1 MELESVGIVT
11 TSLDWVRSKIK
22 LGKKIDK
29 VKPHLHHSLTTML
42 LLPLLLI
49 LLIDPLQEP
58 SLDRIAAREG
68 ARGAGSLRHQQLGRL
83 GGEVVV
89 GASLLGVVAAQP
101 VGGGR

>member
-42 LLPLLLI
+42 LLSLL

-68 ARGAGSLRHQQLGRL
+68 AGGAGSLRHQQLGRL

>member
-1 MELESVGIVT
+1 M
-11 TSLDWVRSKIK
+11 
-22 LGKKIDK
+22 
-29 VKPHLHHSLTTML
+29 TTML

-58 SLDRIAAREG
+58 SLDRIAARER

>member
-1 MELESVGIVT
+1 MSQPAWIGFGQK
-11 TSLDWVRSKIK
+11 LDWV
-22 LGKKIDK
+22 KKIDK

-42 LLPLLLI
+42 LLLLI
-49 LLIDPLQEP
+49 LIDPLQEP

>member
-22 LGKKIDK
+22 LGKKK

-42 LLPLLLI
+42 LLSLL

-58 SLDRIAAREG
+58 SLDRIAARER